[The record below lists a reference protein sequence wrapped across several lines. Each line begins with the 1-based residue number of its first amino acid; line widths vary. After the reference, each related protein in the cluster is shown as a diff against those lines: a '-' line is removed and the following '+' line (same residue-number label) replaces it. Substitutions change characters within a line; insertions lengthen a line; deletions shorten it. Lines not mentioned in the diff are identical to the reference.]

1 MARRR
6 GGAPQAAEG
15 DVWRR
20 QQQLTALT
28 TVLQQLPQGDGVPL
42 VLFRSLQRVMKCVQH
57 TLQGLPCGDGPAVA
71 GGSSSVGGGGGS
83 DGFGAESADASSIG
97 RPEDEVVKSGKLDG
111 FEHVSLGNG
120 EHPGLSRSSVA
131 EQLAVERAVE
141 ILEDLLASLSA
152 ESNFGNVSSSWDS
165 VSYVTMLMHSYV
177 ALSSDLLDAGTLQGN
192 CKVSNVAVDSHG
204 SGYDWTEFCRDE
216 LAAPA
221 HGKLP
226 AGVYAHIVRAMG
238 WETYLIELLVWIPDP
253 WIACAALGR
262 IIELCPELAPALAGV
277 LVRNAG
283 DADEDTWDAPVNAIQ
298 RADVGCIAH
307 PQWKLGKAP
316 LWPSHWVSQVS
327 HSPVIALHLAKAV
340 RKAAAATMATT
351 TAHGAVANERDG
363 RRWLTCLLLL
373 GRTLIEALRRQVAP
387 YADKHAAAA
396 AWKAEDNVTWIDECC
411 EALQEGL
418 CAWQADI
425 LAHGAATA
433 TLAAGPEAETATDAT
448 TVALLQ
454 LVQGELRDLLN
465 GQQVAGAGDRAANSP
480 CLLLS
485 CGSAIRLRTRIML
498 LSMQA
503 PPTGAV
509 AKLPYPPWSSSEDR
523 TTAVVTAAS
532 ASHCK
537 ELFQGR
543 DRGAGSAT
551 KLVAGNVWPCLDS
564 SIEPYTAELMDGPGK
579 TARPEGM
586 GGACSGTLPSASS
599 TSLVAARSQASDS
612 TEARMRRLPEWLRA
626 ATAATTAPL
635 ARISRCDGGNL
646 HLVLSNA
653 AGSVPRAAIWVRPQ
667 LHETVPTS
675 PQRDGSLALMSRV
688 LAISVA
694 LLTPGIGSWLR
705 VQRDPRVG
713 AAAGPEPYSPFC
725 VALTLLELLQG
736 RLHGSCL
743 LTEVDQSAGGAVT
756 AASDIHGAAVS
767 YSNLELAA
775 EERKP
780 GKLHQYT
787 QDVETV
793 QQLEF
798 RMLQMVAECVACVEK
813 PEQQDALQAVVLSAP
828 SFRSLRTR
836 LANNSALQAAAG
848 RALVA
853 LSNRAAAVEGSLDH
867 LALSAQQEAQRL
879 AAAAT
884 DLLPYAVLTPEACVR
899 RLVLDGLMHPGQQPW
914 VLQLL
919 RCFAVA
925 AAAPAAAGALTTAAE
940 TRAAMPL
947 PSILLSCLRDVV
959 LQDAVRWLR
968 TAAEKRSLLG
978 LLSGLLRLGLMTAQQ
993 VLLTLVEPGLSA
1005 SENRQHR
1012 PVAQVHCALLIAQFV
1027 LGGSGAGVDFPII
1040 SYSPMAELAAA
1051 RPARLMLA
1059 TAEALRDLYDEYE
1072 NTSRLESPVIDAAV
1086 AVLERSVLLYG
1097 NWIRN
1102 GDSGKHA
1109 FANDTRELGELA
1121 AGCVQ
1126 LPRRLTLILLPLLEM
1141 ATSSA
1146 VAASQSPN
1154 SDGGAAGG
1162 GGVDGDDDGDNTG
1175 NWVRTLT
1182 ATFVP
1187 AAAWRPRSLR
1197 SANAASARAAMFDT
1211 LTFAESSVANAAALR
1226 HALLDGAEDEDQ
1238 KETLEEGYNDEDAT
1252 KLWTAWGA
1260 EVMFDDTAVVMAA
1273 PARQHGVIH
1282 EGQVGHHV
1290 AATMARGVPQ
1300 LPAARLV
1307 EGCILAMTAILP
1319 TAAPEQARRL
1329 LLGLLPTLVRAAGGA
1344 AVLHATIQRSS
1355 GSAAAIVT
1363 AEAAAGAPAQS
1374 ISIED
1379 LGMWLLTAPVR
1390 RCSTAAAAVAIS
1402 MVLACRAV
1410 EAALRSVAL
1419 MTQCACVNADT
1430 AEPEAADV
1438 PPGRTPLSPPLA
1450 VRATADR
1457 CAAHLAMLVSRLTIA
1472 ATAAAAADSA
1482 TPLDTDAL
1490 PATLATI
1497 PSRRPLAVDGQ
1508 ASMEVAA
1515 ISLVLLSG
1523 LCGIASVVAEVAVPG
1538 DDRAMDL
1545 WQAMILSVLQC
1556 LVAALA
1562 TWRGSQVMSA
1572 CTTGVIPAPQDMA
1585 KQLMSGVRRVLYTLP
1600 TPQADLLW
1608 GSLERLC
1615 EDYDLQEGREACMVP
1630 LAEADG
1636 IGWLSEALHGLDC
1649 EC

>member
-42 VLFRSLQRVMKCVQH
+42 ALFRSLQRVMKCVQH
-57 TLQGLPCGDGPAVA
+57 TLQGLPGGDGAAVA
-71 GGSSSVGGGGGS
+71 DGSSTAGGGGGS
-83 DGFGAESADASSIG
+83 DGDGGESPDASSTC
-97 RPEDEVVKSGKLDG
+97 RPEDEIAKSCKLDG
-111 FEHVSLGNG
+111 FENVSHGNG
-120 EHPGLSRSSVA
+120 EHPGLIRSSVA

-141 ILEDLLASLSA
+141 ILQDLLASLSA
-152 ESNFGNVSSSWDS
+152 ESNFGNGSSSWDS
-165 VSYVTMLMHSYV
+165 VSYITMLMHSYV
-177 ALSSDLLDAGTLQGN
+177 ALSSDLLDAGTLRGDD
-192 CKVSNVAVDSHG
+192 VSNVADDSHS
-204 SGYDWTEFCRDE
+204 SGYGRTEFCRDE

-221 HGKLP
+221 PGKLP

-262 IIELCPELAPALAGV
+262 IIELCPDLAPALAGV
-277 LVRNAG
+277 FVRNAG
-283 DADEDTWDAPVNAIQ
+283 DADEDTCDASANAIQ
-298 RADVGCIAH
+298 RAAGGCVAH
-307 PQWKLGKAP
+307 LQLKPGEVP
-316 LWPSHWVSQVS
+316 LWPFHWVSQVS
-327 HSPVIALHLAKAV
+327 HNPVIALRLAKAV
-340 RKAAAATMATT
+340 RKAAAATIATT
-351 TAHGAVANERDG
+351 TARGAVANEREG

-373 GRTLIEALRRQVAP
+373 GRTIAEALRRQVVPSAVK
-387 YADKHAAAA
+387 DVAAVTENH
-396 AWKAEDNVTWIDECC
+396 KDGVTWIDECC

-425 LAHGAATA
+425 LAHGAAT
-433 TLAAGPEAETATDAT
+433 LAAGPETESATDAT
-448 TVALLQ
+448 TLALLQ

-465 GQQVAGAGDRAANSP
+465 EQQVAGAGDRVLADP
-480 CLLLS
+480 RCLLS
-485 CGSAIRLRTRIML
+485 CSSVIRLRTRIML
-498 LSMQA
+498 LTMQGPA
-503 PPTGAV
+503 TGAAAV
-509 AKLPYPPWSSSEDR
+509 QPPHPPWPSSGDR
-523 TTAVVTAAS
+523 SPAVVTAAN
-532 ASHCK
+532 ARHRK
-537 ELFQGR
+537 ELFNGQ
-543 DRGAGSAT
+543 DLGACRAT
-551 KLVAGNVWPCLDS
+551 KLVAGNVWPYLDS
-564 SIEPYTAELMDGPGK
+564 SIESSTAKLMDGSGK

-586 GGACSGTLPSASS
+586 GEACSGALSSAPS
-599 TSLVAARSQASDS
+599 TPMVAARSRVSDY
-612 TEARMRRLPEWLRA
+612 TEARMRRLPEWLRV
-626 ATAATTAPL
+626 ATAATTAP
-635 ARISRCDGGNL
+635 AACISRCDGGNL
-646 HLVLSNA
+646 HLVLSSA
-653 AGSVPRAAIWVRPQ
+653 AGSVPRAAILVRPQ
-667 LHETVPTS
+667 LHETVATS
-675 PQRDGSLALMSRV
+675 PQRDGALALMSRV

-705 VQRDPRVG
+705 VQRDPRFS
-713 AAAGPEPYSPFC
+713 AAAGPEPYSPFR
-725 VALTLLELLQG
+725 VALALLELLQG
-736 RLHGSCL
+736 RLHGLCL
-743 LTEVDQSAGGAVT
+743 LSEVDRSAGGAVT
-756 AASDIHGAAVS
+756 ASSDTHGADVS
-767 YSNLELAA
+767 GSNQKLAA

-780 GKLHQYT
+780 GKQHQYT

-836 LANNSALQAAAG
+836 LANDAALQAAAG

-853 LSNRAAAVEGSLDH
+853 LSNRAAALEGSLDH

-899 RLVLDGLMHPGQQPW
+899 RLVLDGLTHPGQQPW

-925 AAAPAAAGALTTAAE
+925 AAASAAAAAVTTAAE
-940 TRAAMPL
+940 TRAAMTP

-959 LQDAVRWLR
+959 LQDAARWLR

-978 LLSGLLRLGLMTAQQ
+978 LLSGLLRLGLVTAQQ
-993 VLLTLVEPGLSA
+993 VLLSLVEPGLST
-1005 SENRQHR
+1005 SEDRQHR

-1027 LGGSGAGVDFPII
+1027 SGGSGAGVDFPII
-1040 SYSPMAELAAA
+1040 NYSPMAELAAA

-1059 TAEALRDLYDEYE
+1059 TAQALRDLYEEYE
-1072 NTSRLESPVIDAAV
+1072 STGRLESPAIDAAV

-1097 NWIRN
+1097 NCIRN
-1102 GDSGKHA
+1102 GDGGKHA
-1109 FANDTRELGELA
+1109 FANYTRELSELA

-1141 ATSSA
+1141 AASSA
-1146 VAASQSPN
+1146 EAASHSPN
-1154 SDGGAAGG
+1154 SAGGAAGG
-1162 GGVDGDDDGDNTG
+1162 GGMDGDDDGANMG
-1175 NWVRTLT
+1175 NRVRTLT

-1211 LTFAESSVANAAALR
+1211 LTFAASSVANAAALR
-1226 HALLDGAEDEDQ
+1226 QALLDGAENHDQ
-1238 KETLEEGYNDEDAT
+1238 KESVEEGSNDEDAT

-1260 EVMFDDTAVVMAA
+1260 EVMFEDTAVVMAA
-1273 PARQHGVIH
+1273 PACQHGVIH
-1282 EGQVGHHV
+1282 EGQIGRHV
-1290 AATMARGVPQ
+1290 AATIARGVPQ

-1307 EGCILAMTAILP
+1307 EGCILAMSAILP

-1329 LLGLLPTLVRAAGGA
+1329 LLGVMPTLVRAAGGA
-1344 AVLHATIQRSS
+1344 AVLHATIQNSS

-1363 AEAAAGAPAQS
+1363 AAAAAGAAAQG

-1379 LGMWLLTAPVR
+1379 FGMWLLVAPVR

-1402 MVLACRAV
+1402 MVLACRATEV
-1410 EAALRSVAL
+1410 ALRSVAL
-1419 MTQCACVNADT
+1419 LTQSACVSAGT

-1457 CAAHLAMLVSRLTIA
+1457 CAAHLAMLASRLAIA
-1472 ATAAAAADSA
+1472 STAAAAADSA
-1482 TPLDTDAL
+1482 TPLDRDAL

-1497 PSRRPLAVDGQ
+1497 PSRIVLELDGQ

-1515 ISLVLLSG
+1515 ISLVLLSE
-1523 LCGIASVVAEVAVPG
+1523 LCGVASVAAEVAVPW

-1556 LVAALA
+1556 LVRALA

-1572 CTTGVIPAPQDMA
+1572 CTTGAVPAPQDIA
-1585 KQLMSGVRRVLYTLP
+1585 KQFMSSVRRALYTLP

-1615 EDYDLQEGREACMVP
+1615 EDYDVQEGREAYMAP
-1630 LAEADG
+1630 SAEAGG
-1636 IGWLSEALHGLDC
+1636 IGWLSEALYGLDC
-1649 EC
+1649 NC